1 MCASHSEHSKY
12 IKRCLTLCVR
22 LWRPNSLRPFW
33 PERPPAWRAP
43 RARGQGASRVSAA
56 SVLSAGGQH
65 SPGTRPGSGEKPLWG
80 GRACGLGEGM
90 LVLLAS
96 RPQWGWG
103 WGGCSDHPGFP
114 VCHPGPWSM
123 ERLTS
128 QRPGSGQ
135 AASSSDPHRLA
146 RLQSQDAPRAS
157 SAQDPRVGGPRKKWG
172 RPTGLGPQA
181 PVQASP
187 LNTHPAVCPQRLDKP
202 SAAVHR
208 PAPVQA

>member
-1 MCASHSEHSKY
+1 MG
-12 IKRCLTLCVR
+12 
-22 LWRPNSLRPFW
+22 
-33 PERPPAWRAP
+33 RAP
-43 RARGQGASRVSAA
+43 LESVLPPFSQQVDSTAQGQGQAA
-56 SVLSAGGQH
+56 GRSPFGVGGPAGWERGCLSCWPLGLSGG
-65 SPGTRPGSGEKPLWG
+65 GVG
-80 GRACGLGEGM
+80 
-90 LVLLAS
+90 
-96 RPQWGWG
+96 
-103 WGGCSDHPGFP
+103 GGCSDHPGFP